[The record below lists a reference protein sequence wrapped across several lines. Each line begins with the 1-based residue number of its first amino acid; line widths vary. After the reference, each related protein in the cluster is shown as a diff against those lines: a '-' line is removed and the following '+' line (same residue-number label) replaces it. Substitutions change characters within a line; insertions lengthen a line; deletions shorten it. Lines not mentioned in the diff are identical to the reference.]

1 MHEKSLIKV
10 INEFDLSDVEE
21 LLIEIGKGNINSREV
36 LNFLYPNKQN
46 PKNSIPIF
54 KATNKEYNIAVITP
68 AHSNIL
74 LFIKVF

>member
-1 MHEKSLIKV
+1 MHSHVYNKRNKIKS
-10 INEFDLSDVEE
+10 
-21 LLIEIGKGNINSREV
+21 
-36 LNFLYPNKQN
+36 NKQK

-54 KATNKEYNIAVITP
+54 KATNKEYNIAVTTP